1 MSAYSMFLYIHL
13 LALVAA
19 SATSAVVHLAQA
31 RARSSGTV
39 PEIRQWLLLGGS
51 TARFFPLATLTL
63 LATGVLMLASHGPWS
78 WSAGWVDAG
87 LVAVAFLLVSGPV
100 LGARGKRLGRSLAS
114 LPPAEVERAR
124 GLLHDPLAGTLSWLN
139 TGVALGVVFV
149 MAAKPGLPGSLAA
162 LLIGAGGGLGV
173 YLGSERKAALTRLAA
188 RQRKLAA

>member
-1 MSAYSMFLYIHL
+1 M
-13 LALVAA
+13 
-19 SATSAVVHLAQA
+19 
-31 RARSSGTV
+31 
-39 PEIRQWLLLGGS
+39 
-51 TARFFPLATLTL
+51 
-63 LATGVLMLASHGPWS
+63 
-78 WSAGWVDAG
+78 DAG